1 MNRKMKMRSNQHRR
15 QQRSIY
21 EILKD
26 TDKPIGATH
35 LDPKHEVYYKQ
46 DGDQWFYFENGW
58 GESWEGIKVKVDLV
72 KIGGCDESE

>member
-1 MNRKMKMRSNQHRR
+1 MKNRITQRRR

-35 LDPKHEVYYKQ
+35 LDPKHEVYYKLEN
-46 DGDQWFYFENGW
+46 GQWFYFESGW
-58 GESWEGIKVKVDLV
+58 GESWEKTDVKVDLV
-72 KIGGCDESE
+72 EIGVSDEQI